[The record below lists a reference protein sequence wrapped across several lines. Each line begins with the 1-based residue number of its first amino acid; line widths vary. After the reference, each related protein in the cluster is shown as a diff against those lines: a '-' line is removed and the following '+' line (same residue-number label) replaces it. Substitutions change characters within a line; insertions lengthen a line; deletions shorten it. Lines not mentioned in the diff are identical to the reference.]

1 MPATLHAHLERH
13 HIEYLQFAFR
23 WMNNLLMREMP
34 LHCVIRLWDTYLVQ
48 FLLILMTSCIQCMV
62 ICAYSEWVEAMISQI
77 ILIMAALRSRCG
89 HYIFALWFLLSS
101 VICFSRLFS
110 SVADLMFTIL
120 PHVVCGLSTNLG
132 CRSETCCT
140 RLAENTGC
148 KKSPSVDHRTTLS
161 GCIFATHGVALVRI

>member
-1 MPATLHAHLERH
+1 
-13 HIEYLQFAFR
+13 
-23 WMNNLLMREMP
+23 
-34 LHCVIRLWDTYLVQ
+34 
-48 FLLILMTSCIQCMV
+48 
-62 ICAYSEWVEAMISQI
+62 MISQI